1 MKTALGLRTRAAAIA
16 IALVAVAC
24 NDGAQAVIAEGA
36 CHRHEMLQQ
45 ASVAMQDV
53 AGWPEHRDAAIRLH
67 HRRVAEDAVASMGL
81 RNSAY
86 GDDYAAYYDRVK
98 LAIEQEHV
106 RSDPSDPGPD
116 WRALEREGR
125 ELAGAWNCA

>member
-1 MKTALGLRTRAAAIA
+1 MKTALGLRTPAAAIA

-24 NDGAQAVIAEGA
+24 NDGAQSVIADGA
-36 CHRHEMLQQ
+36 CHRHDMLLQ
-45 ASVAMQDV
+45 AAVAMQDA
-53 AGWPEHRDAAIRLH
+53 AGWSEHRDAAIRSH
-67 HRRVAEDAVASMGL
+67 HRRVVEDAVASMEL

-86 GDDYAAYYDRVK
+86 GDDYATYYDRVK
-98 LAIEQEHV
+98 LAIEQENV

-125 ELAGAWNCA
+125 ELGGTWNCA